1 MGWAGTVDCATEALF
16 FRRDGAFADAARR
29 ESEKNA
35 RRARKHAFP
44 PIPPFLRKG
53 KDKGKGKAVA
63 PKAAPRKVN
72 KGKKRKAW
80 LGAFT
85 TPWYPYVLE
94 EETSSKGGLLILKRR
109 PPEEEAS

>member
-1 MGWAGTVDCATEALF
+1 MDGGGWTLPLDCVTEALF
-16 FRRDGAFADAARR
+16 YRRDGAFASAARR
-29 ESEKNA
+29 EAEKNA
-35 RRARKHAFP
+35 RSKGKG
-44 PIPPFLRKG
+44 KG
-53 KDKGKGKAVA
+53 KDKGKGKGGA
-63 PKAAPRKVN
+63 PKAAPKKVN

-109 PPEEEAS
+109 RPQEEAS

>member
-29 ESEKNA
+29 EGEKNA
-35 RRARKHAFP
+35 RRAMKH
-44 PIPPFLRKG
+44 RKG
-53 KDKGKGKAVA
+53 KDKGKGKGGA
-63 PKAAPRKVN
+63 PKAGPKKVN

-85 TPWYPYVLE
+85 TPWYPCVLE
-94 EETSSKGGLLILKRR
+94 EEASSEGGLLILKRR
-109 PPEEEAS
+109 RPQEEAS